1 MQKNGYR
8 ESTIRGTVH
17 TLKAVGRK
25 CNLLEPEFVK
35 AHLNGMGCGFNRK
48 EKIWEDLD
56 RFYKYKGI
64 AWVKQHA
71 ASARR
76 HLGTA

>member
-35 AHLNGMGCGFNRK
+35 AHLTRMECGINRK
-48 EKIWEDLD
+48 EKICEDLD

-76 HLGTA
+76 RLGTA